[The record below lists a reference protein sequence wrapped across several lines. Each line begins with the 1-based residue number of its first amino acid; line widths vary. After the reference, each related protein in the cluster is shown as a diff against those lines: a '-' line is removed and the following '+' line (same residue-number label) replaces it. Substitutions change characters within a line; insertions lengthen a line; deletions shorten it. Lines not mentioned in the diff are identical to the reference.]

1 MKPGPVVGRP
11 RAQARWLHL
20 LILAIPFVVVI
31 AGWRGLTQ
39 PFPAFQG
46 ADEVIHYDIVRRAAE
61 QWPRPLLGGYGAWS
75 GPLVYWLLATLATP
89 FGATIESVRL
99 VVAALSWGT
108 CAVAYTIFRDRLGAR
123 PLDALWLALLLAV
136 SPFFFGQ
143 SFHVLT
149 DNPAWFFVVLGLER
163 CLAYV
168 QRPTLWRIAAVAAC
182 VAAAT
187 TMRHVAVWLLLP
199 AIVAVFSVPQPRR
212 RQAAALVMLVIAVVP
227 LLGLLVYWGGP
238 LPPPSTDAG
247 AVETPVALGY
257 RVRNLLLTFGV
268 AGVYALLFLPAAEL
282 RAWWA
287 RGRRDRRWVES
298 LAIPAIV
305 ALALVAVGALGVVT
319 SFLTLVTRLPLPV
332 IEGSSVLFWVLIPL
346 GAAAI
351 AGLLLTRLSDVRSRV
366 LMAALTGVLLST
378 LANPRWF
385 QRYVDFPVLLVFAGL
400 ALVAGVALCRTDRER
415 WLLTGLISV
424 AAFLWLL

>member
-1 MKPGPVVGRP
+1 MTPDTVVSRP
-11 RAQARWLHL
+11 WAQARWLHL
-20 LILAIPFVVVI
+20 LMLAIPFVFVI
-31 AGWRGLTQ
+31 VGWRGLTQ

-46 ADEVIHYDIVRRAAE
+46 ADEVIHYGIVQRAAE

-75 GPLVYWLLATLATP
+75 GPFVYWLLATLATP

-108 CAVAYTIFRDRLGAR
+108 CAVAYSIFRDRLGAR

-163 CLAYV
+163 CLAYI
-168 QRPTLWRIAAVAAC
+168 QRPTLWRIAAVAVC
-182 VAAAT
+182 LAAAT
-187 TMRHVAVWLLLP
+187 TMRHVAIWLLLP
-199 AIVAVFSVPQPRR
+199 GIVAVFSVPQPARK
-212 RQAAALVMLVIAVVP
+212 QAAALGLLVLGVVP
-227 LLGLLVYWGGP
+227 VLTLLVYWGGP
-238 LPPPSTDAG
+238 LPPPSTDADP
-247 AVETPVALGY
+247 AETPIALGY
-257 RVRNLLLTFGV
+257 RLRNLLLTLGV
-268 AGVYALLFLPAAEL
+268 AGAYAVLLLPLAEL
-282 RAWWA
+282 RAWWERA
-287 RGRRDRRWVES
+287 RRERRWVES

-305 ALALVAVGALGVVT
+305 ALALVAVGALGVIT
-319 SFLTLVTRLPLPV
+319 SFLALVSRLPLPV
-332 IEGSSVLFWVLIPL
+332 AAGSSVLWWALIPL

-351 AGLLLTRLSDVRSRV
+351 AGLLVSRLFDARDRV

-378 LANPRWF
+378 LANPRWY
-385 QRYVDFPVLLVFAGL
+385 QRYVDFPVLLAFAGL
-400 ALVAGVALCRTDRER
+400 ALVAGVTLCRTDRER